1 MKMDRPN
8 ETLNQIVAALQ
19 DKENILVATHVF
31 PDGDALGSQLALG
44 DILES
49 LGKKVF
55 YYSAGGCSHLHDFIP
70 NCRKL
75 QCHLP
80 DIAAFDAAIGLD
92 CGDRLRLGQE
102 GERLVKIKPFI
113 VIDHHAGHK
122 VFGDINWVEAS
133 RSSTG
138 EMVYELAQALGAQLS
153 YNAAVALYAA
163 IVSDTGSFKYSS
175 TSATTFNIAA
185 ELVARGVKP
194 AEIAGKIFD
203 NYTANRLRLLQ
214 AVLATLEMHAEN
226 RIGLITVT
234 RSIFAKTGTTK
245 EDTEDFINYPRA
257 LISVQV
263 AVFIKEATDNWI
275 SVSLRS
281 KGNRDVAKVA
291 RDFGGG
297 GHRNAAG
304 FRIADTTIDEVRD
317 SLLPPLTQLLT

>member
-1 MKMDRPN
+1 MDRPN
-8 ETLNQIVAALQ
+8 ETVNRIVAALR
-19 DKENILVATHVF
+19 DADNILVATHIF

-55 YYSAGGCSHLHDFIP
+55 YFSEGGCSHLHDFIP

-75 QCHLP
+75 QCQLP
-80 DIAAFDAAIGLD
+80 DISTFDAAFGLD
-92 CGDRLRLGQE
+92 CGDRLRLGRE
-102 GERLVKIKPFI
+102 EERLLKIKPFI

-122 VFGDINWVEAS
+122 EFGDINWVDAT

-153 YNAAVALYAA
+153 YDAAVSLYAA

-175 TSATTFNIAA
+175 TSATTFHIAG

-214 AVLATLEMHAEN
+214 AVLATLEMHAKN

-234 RSIFAKTGTTK
+234 RSIFAETGTTK
-245 EDTEDFINYPRA
+245 EDTEDFINYPRS

-263 AVFIKEATDNWI
+263 AAFIKETDSNWI

-281 KGNRDVAKVA
+281 KGNRDVAMVA
-291 RDFGGG
+291 RTFGGG

-304 FRIADTTIDEVRD
+304 FRLADTTVDKVRYN
-317 SLLPPLTQLLT
+317 LLPQLKELLT

>member
-1 MKMDRPN
+1 MDRPN
-8 ETLNQIVAALQ
+8 EKVNQIVTALR
-19 DKENILVATHVF
+19 DADNILVATHVF

-55 YYSAGGCSHLHDFIP
+55 YYSDGGCSHLHDYIP

-75 QCHLP
+75 QCQLP
-80 DIAAFDAAIGLD
+80 DITTFDVAIALD
-92 CGDRLRLGQE
+92 CGDRLRLGRE
-102 GERLVKIKPFI
+102 EKRLLKIKPFI

-122 VFGDINWVEAS
+122 EFGDINWVDAD

-138 EMVYELAQALGAQLS
+138 EMVYELAMALGAQLS
-153 YNAAVALYAA
+153 YDAAFALYAA

-175 TSATTFNIAA
+175 TSATTFHIAG
-185 ELVARGVKP
+185 ELVARGVEP
-194 AEIAGKIFD
+194 AEVAGKIFD
-203 NYTANRLRLLQ
+203 NFTANRLRLLQ
-214 AVLATLEMHAEN
+214 AVLATLEMHAGN

-234 RSIFAKTGTTK
+234 RSIFAETGTTK

-263 AVFIKEATDNWI
+263 AAFIKETKGTEI

-291 RDFGGG
+291 RAFGGG

-304 FRIADTTIDEVRD
+304 FRVGDTTVDKVRD
-317 SLLPPLTQLLT
+317 SLLPQLKKILT

>member
-1 MKMDRPN
+1 
-8 ETLNQIVAALQ
+8 
-19 DKENILVATHVF
+19 
-31 PDGDALGSQLALG
+31 
-44 DILES
+44 

-55 YYSAGGCSHLHDFIP
+55 YYSEDGCSHLHDYIP
-70 NCRKL
+70 NCQKL

-80 DIAAFDAAIGLD
+80 DITTFDAAIGLD
-92 CGDRLRLGQE
+92 CGDRMRLGRE
-102 GERLVKIKPFI
+102 GDLLLKIKPFI
-113 VIDHHAGHK
+113 VIDHHQGHK
-122 VFGDINWVEAS
+122 QFGDINWVDEA

-138 EMVYELAQALGAQLS
+138 EMVYELAQALGAQIS
-153 YNAAVALYAA
+153 YDAAFALYAA

-175 TSATTFNIAA
+175 TSAATFHIAG

-194 AEIAGKIFD
+194 AEVAGKIFD

-214 AVLATLEMHAEN
+214 AVLATLEMHADN

-234 RSIFAKTGTTK
+234 RSIFTETGTTK

-263 AVFIKEATDNWI
+263 AAFIKETKDNWI

-291 RDFGGG
+291 RLFGGG

-304 FRIADTTIDEVRD
+304 YRIGDTTVDKVRD
-317 SLLPPLTQLLT
+317 SLLPQLKKLLT